1 MSSSPNVD
9 PPHPSSVG
17 DDGQRRQLEPE
28 AMSADEVFSLGRS
41 HYSSVPLASAP
52 LTLAPHN
59 SLATDKEGKVKA
71 DDGLVVVVG
80 DEDTIAFGDNHKG
93 LDSCSQEPVASRGDT
108 NREVLDDDEHGDSY
122 KNFLSLIKQVD
133 TA

>member
-1 MSSSPNVD
+1 
-9 PPHPSSVG
+9 
-17 DDGQRRQLEPE
+17 
-28 AMSADEVFSLGRS
+28 MSADEVFSLGRS
-41 HYSSVPLASAP
+41 HYSSAPLASTP
-52 LTLAPHN
+52 LLG
-59 SLATDKEGKVKA
+59 EVKA

-93 LDSCSQEPVASRGDT
+93 LDSCSQEPVASKGDT